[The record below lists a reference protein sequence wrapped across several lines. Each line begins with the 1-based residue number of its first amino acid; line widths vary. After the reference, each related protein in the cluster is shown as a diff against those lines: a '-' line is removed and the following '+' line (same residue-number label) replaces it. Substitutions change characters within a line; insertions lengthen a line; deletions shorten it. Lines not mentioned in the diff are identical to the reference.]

1 VIPETSALSDLI
13 GTLYDTALERALWP
27 DVLEKLAEFVGGSA
41 ASIYCKNSSTGA
53 VYHQFGVEPH
63 YQQLYF
69 SKYVRL
75 DPTTAAH
82 CLTGIGQLVS
92 TVDFIPYCE
101 FVETPFYREWGRPQG
116 LADFLTT
123 PLDKSADSVALFGV
137 FRNEQHG
144 LVDEAMRR
152 RAALVVPHIRRA
164 AVIGNVLMASIWV
177 QNFSNRDPLYADET
191 QRLLQTRPIPDRNNR
206 PSTTS
211 RKFLSLKA

>member
-41 ASIYCKNSSTGA
+41 ASIYCKNSTTGA

-144 LVDEAMRR
+144 ARR
-152 RAALVVPHIRRA
+152 RGDAPAGGPGCSSHSPCGSDRQCAGYQDGRSHGLHGS
-164 AVIGNVLMASIWV
+164 IG
-177 QNFSNRDPLYADET
+177 
-191 QRLLQTRPIPDRNNR
+191 
-206 PSTTS
+206 
-211 RKFLSLKA
+211 